1 MMILGAHGVRQ
12 AEEIAGAGSKTLS
25 RRRDVELLS
34 SGTERLGLT
43 KALVVSDS
51 VRLAGV
57 PEGDV
62 RHGVK
67 LRRTQ

>member
-43 KALVVSDS
+43 KALVVSEQS
-51 VRLAGV
+51 GV

>member
-43 KALVVSDS
+43 KALVVSEQS
-51 VRLAGV
+51 GW
-57 PEGDV
+57 PGC
-62 RHGVK
+62 
-67 LRRTQ
+67 RRVMSAMGSN